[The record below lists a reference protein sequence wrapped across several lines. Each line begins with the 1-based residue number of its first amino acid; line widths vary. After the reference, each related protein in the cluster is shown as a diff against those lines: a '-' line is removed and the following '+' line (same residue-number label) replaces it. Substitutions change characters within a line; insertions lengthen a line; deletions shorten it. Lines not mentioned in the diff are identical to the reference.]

1 MSASSSPNMNESE
14 PNDVRVEGVTN
25 VFFSCRVEEIELETD
40 GFSGQNKIYVQ
51 YEPLISP
58 LLLRSEVPVSSRSWS
73 TIRQARRAC
82 AKVISHRD
90 DRLIVIV
97 GPCSIHDTEQALEYA
112 KMLVPLMSELPDL
125 VIVMRSYFEK
135 PRTIVGWKGLINDPD
150 LDGSFKINKGMR
162 KARQLLSDLTDLGVP
177 VGVELLDTISPQF
190 LSDLISWGA
199 IGARTTESQLHREL
213 ASGTS
218 HPIGFKNGTDGGVS
232 VAIDAMRSANC
243 PHSFL
248 GVNDQGLASIVKTS
262 GNVDVHV
269 ILRGGGSKP
278 NYDPE
283 SVRLVR
289 EAITKARPDT
299 PPAIMIDCSHGN
311 SLKDHRNQ
319 PKVVAEI
326 CTQLKAGDR
335 SIVGVMIES
344 HINEGRQNIPAEGPS
359 GLKHGVSI
367 TDACIDFQTT
377 VKALKD
383 LQAAVVARRNLG
395 TLNGTTAH

>member
-1 MSASSSPNMNESE
+1 MSGNTSPNMNDTES
-14 PNDVRVEGVTN
+14 NDVRVEG
-25 VFFSCRVEEIELETD
+25 
-40 GFSGQNKIYVQ
+40 

-58 LLLRSEVPVSSRSWS
+58 LLLRSEVPISQRSWS

-82 AKVISHRD
+82 SKVISHQD

-97 GPCSIHDTEQALEYA
+97 GPCSIHDTEQAMEYA
-112 KMLVPLMSELPDL
+112 KMLLPLISELPEL

-162 KARQLLSDLTDLGVP
+162 KARQLLSDLTDLGIP

-218 HPIGFKNGTDGGVS
+218 HPIGFKNATDGGVS
-232 VAIDAMRSANC
+232 VAIDAMRSSNC
-243 PHSFL
+243 AHSFL
-248 GVNDQGLASIVKTS
+248 GVNEQGLASIVKTK
-262 GNVDVHV
+262 GNSDVHV
-269 ILRGGGSKP
+269 ILRGGRSQT
-278 NYDPE
+278 NFDSQ
-283 SVRLVR
+283 SVSAVR
-289 EAITKARPDT
+289 DAMVKARPDV
-299 PPAIMIDCSHGN
+299 PAAIMIDCSHGN

-319 PKVVAEI
+319 PKVVSEI
-326 CTQLKAGDR
+326 CKQLEAGDR

-344 HINEGRQNIPAEGPS
+344 HINEGRQDLPAEGPV

-383 LQAAVVARRNLG
+383 LQAAVIARRKI
-395 TLNGTTAH
+395 TTNGSSSH

>member
-1 MSASSSPNMNESE
+1 MSGNTSPNMNDTES
-14 PNDVRVEGVTN
+14 NDVRVEG
-25 VFFSCRVEEIELETD
+25 
-40 GFSGQNKIYVQ
+40 

-58 LLLRSEVPVSSRSWS
+58 LLLRSEVPISQRSWS

-82 AKVISHRD
+82 SKVISHQD

-97 GPCSIHDTEQALEYA
+97 GPCSIHDTEQAMEYA
-112 KMLVPLMSELPDL
+112 KMLLPLITELPEL

-162 KARQLLSDLTDLGVP
+162 KARQLLSDLTDLGIP
-177 VGVELLDTISPQF
+177 VGVELLDTIRF
-190 LSDLISWGA
+190 NFMGA

-218 HPIGFKNGTDGGVS
+218 HPIGFKNATDGGVS
-232 VAIDAMRSANC
+232 VAIDAMRSSNC
-243 PHSFL
+243 AHSFL
-248 GVNDQGLASIVKTS
+248 GVNEQGLASIVKTK
-262 GNVDVHV
+262 GNSDVHV
-269 ILRGGGSKP
+269 ILRGGRSQT
-278 NYDPE
+278 NFDSQ
-283 SVRLVR
+283 SVSAVR
-289 EAITKARPDT
+289 EAMVKARPDV
-299 PPAIMIDCSHGN
+299 PAAIMIDCSHGN

-319 PKVVAEI
+319 PKVVSEI
-326 CTQLKAGDR
+326 CKQLEAGDR

-344 HINEGRQNIPAEGPS
+344 HINEGRQDLPAEGPV

-383 LQAAVVARRNLG
+383 LQAAVIARRKI
-395 TLNGTTAH
+395 TTNGSSSH

>member
-1 MSASSSPNMNESE
+1 MSGNTSPNMNDTES
-14 PNDVRVEGVTN
+14 NDVRVEG
-25 VFFSCRVEEIELETD
+25 
-40 GFSGQNKIYVQ
+40 

-58 LLLRSEVPVSSRSWS
+58 LLLRSEVPISQRSWS

-82 AKVISHRD
+82 SKVISHQD

-97 GPCSIHDTEQALEYA
+97 GPCSIHDTEQAMEYA
-112 KMLVPLMSELPDL
+112 KMLLPLISELPEL

-162 KARQLLSDLTDLGVP
+162 KARQLLSDLTDLGIP

-218 HPIGFKNGTDGGVS
+218 HPIGFKNATDGGVS
-232 VAIDAMRSANC
+232 VAIDAMRSSNC
-243 PHSFL
+243 AHSFL
-248 GVNDQGLASIVKTS
+248 GVNEQGLASIVKTK
-262 GNVDVHV
+262 GNSDVHV
-269 ILRGGGSKP
+269 ILRGGRSQT
-278 NYDPE
+278 NFDSQ
-283 SVRLVR
+283 SVSAVR
-289 EAITKARPDT
+289 DAMVKARPDV
-299 PPAIMIDCSHGN
+299 PAAIMIDCSHGN

-319 PKVVAEI
+319 PKVVSEI
-326 CTQLKAGDR
+326 CKQLEAGDR

-344 HINEGRQNIPAEGPS
+344 HINEGRQTFPQKDLLVLNMA
-359 GLKHGVSI
+359 
-367 TDACIDFQTT
+367 DACIDFQTT

-383 LQAAVVARRNLG
+383 LQAAVIARRKI
-395 TLNGTTAH
+395 TTNGSSSH